1 MDNIRL
7 NKVSRLVQKEL
18 ADIFLIQAKKIAGN
32 AMITVT
38 DVKVT
43 KDLSYA
49 RVYLS
54 LYGIKNKEELIATI
68 KENTK
73 DIRHTLAYR
82 LKNQLRIIPEL
93 EFFHDDSLDYIEH
106 IDDLLKQ

>member
-7 NKVSRLVQKEL
+7 NKVSRLVHKEL
-18 ADIFLIQAKKIAGN
+18 ADIFLSQAKKIAGN

-38 DVKVT
+38 AVKVT

-54 LYGIKNKEELIATI
+54 LFGIKNKTELISSI
-68 KENTK
+68 NENARE
-73 DIRHTLAYR
+73 IRGVLGNR
-82 LKNQLRIIPEL
+82 LKHQLRIIPEL
-93 EFFHDDSLDYIEH
+93 DFILDDTLDR
-106 IDDLLKQ
+106 IDQIDKLLKQ

>member
-38 DVKVT
+38 AVKVT

-49 RVYLS
+49 RIYLS
-54 LYGIKNKEELIATI
+54 LFGIKNKAELILSI
-68 KENTK
+68 NENRKEL
-73 DIRHTLAYR
+73 RHTLGTR

-93 EFFHDDSLDYIEH
+93 EFILDDSLDYIDH
-106 IDDLLKQ
+106 IDELLKH